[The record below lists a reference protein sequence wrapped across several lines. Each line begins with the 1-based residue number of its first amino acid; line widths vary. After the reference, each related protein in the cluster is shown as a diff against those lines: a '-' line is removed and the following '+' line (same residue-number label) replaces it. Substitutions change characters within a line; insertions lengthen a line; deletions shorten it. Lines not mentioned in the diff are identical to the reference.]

1 MAPMRLAG
9 IIKEL
14 RKLEFIGMEKKF
26 SVIGIIVCVLYFL
39 SVGLF
44 LVTGTSPALTVWELM
59 TVISGPVVLLT
70 LLGFARYLSIPDI
83 QDDEKER
90 PILGTGNDFKKL

>member
-1 MAPMRLAG
+1 
-9 IIKEL
+9 
-14 RKLEFIGMEKKF
+14 MEKKF

-83 QDDEKER
+83 QEKLMLVFMGCTCALTVPR
-90 PILGTGNDFKKL
+90 IL